1 MTHRQQDEPRLWGR
15 GLADIYG
22 GKTGWIARRAYEI
35 WEQAGR
41 PDGQDKKHWQ
51 HASATSCPLCVKPRP
66 GNVD

>member
-1 MTHRQQDEPRLWGR
+1 MIQSHKFNPIDD
-15 GLADIYG
+15 LADIYG